1 MDIVRAVPLVA
12 WGSAVVCNLLMT
24 RLTHIG
30 DDGAARMV
38 DVSDKAVTARTARAQ
53 AILAMRPETLAEIR
67 SGNVPKGDVF
77 AAARIAGIQGA
88 KRTSDLI
95 PLCHPLPLST
105 VTVDFEVVGEDK
117 LRIDVRCKV
126 SAKTGVEMEA
136 LTAASIASLTVYDMC
151 KSMDRGMRIESVE
164 LIAKDG
170 GASGAWR
177 R

>member
-1 MDIVRAVPLVA
+1 
-12 WGSAVVCNLLMT
+12 MT

-30 DDGAARMV
+30 ADGAARMV
-38 DVSDKAVTARTARAQ
+38 DVTDKAVTARTARAQ
-53 AILAMRPETLAEIR
+53 AILAMRPATLAEIR
-67 SGNVPKGDVF
+67 SGKVPKGDVF

-105 VTVDFEVVGEDK
+105 VTVDFEVVGEDR

-136 LTAASIASLTVYDMC
+136 LTAASIAALTVYDMC

-164 LIAKDG
+164 LTAKDG
-170 GASGAWR
+170 GASGRWR